1 MIQDRSKVL
10 RRLAKVLGGAA
21 SFREEELYYYN
32 CSIDLH
38 EDLTLWIFTPEFG
51 PMHFATYDPL
61 EYHFIFLLPLWKI
74 V

>member
-1 MIQDRSKVL
+1 MIQDKNKVL

-21 SFREEELYYYN
+21 AFREENLYYFN
-32 CSIDLH
+32 CPIEIR

-51 PMHFATYDPL
+51 PLQFATYDPL
-61 EYHFIFLLPLWKI
+61 EYHFIFHLQLWKI